1 MAQPLGSR
9 LPDELAGWV
18 RDARFL
24 VTGGAGFIGSQL
36 AEALLAAGASVR
48 VLDNFFSGKQ
58 ENLESIRRSTQR
70 DVELVTGDVRDADT
84 VRAAVEGV
92 DFVLHQAAL
101 PSVPRSVADP
111 EASHGVNATG
121 TLLVLQASRK
131 SKVKRVVVASSSSV
145 YGETPTLPKHEQLPL
160 SPLSPYAVSKLA
172 AESYA
177 QVFHTVYGAETVALR
192 YFNVFGPR
200 QDPASEYAAVVPRF
214 VSAAVS
220 GSPLRIFGAGDQT
233 RDFTYVDDVVQ
244 ANVRACVAPTAAGK
258 SYNIAGGVRVTI
270 KELAETIVSLCG
282 GEAKIEFQAPRKGDI
297 KHSLASIERA
307 AADLGY
313 VRTVALRE
321 GLERT
326 VEWFRHPG

>member
-1 MAQPLGSR
+1 MGQSLQSR
-9 LPDELAGWV
+9 LPNDLAAQVKG
-18 RDARFL
+18 ARFL

-36 AEALLAAGASVR
+36 AEAILAAGASVR
-48 VLDNFFSGKQ
+48 VLDNFFSGKR
-58 ENLESIRRSTQR
+58 ENLENVRRSTGEE
-70 DVELVTGDVRDADT
+70 VELVTGDLRDADT
-84 VRAAVEGV
+84 VRAAVEGI
-92 DFVLHQAAL
+92 DYVLHEAAL

-111 EASHGVNATG
+111 EASHAVNATG
-121 TLLVLQASRK
+121 TLLLLQASRK
-131 SKVKRVVVASSSSV
+131 ATVKRVVLASSSSV
-145 YGETPTLPKHEQLPL
+145 YGETPTLPKHEALPL
-160 SPLSPYAVSKLA
+160 CPLSPYAVSKLA

-177 QVFHTVYGAETVALR
+177 QVFYTVYGMETVALR

-214 VSAAVS
+214 VSAALS
-220 GSPLRIFGAGDQT
+220 GAPLRIFGDGEQT
-233 RDFTYVDDVVQ
+233 RDFTYVGDVVE
-244 ANVRACVAPTAAGK
+244 ANVRACLATAAAGK
-258 SYNIAGGVRVTI
+258 VYNIAGGVRVTI

-282 GEAKIEFQAPRKGDI
+282 DKAKIEFLPPRKGDI

-313 VRTVALRE
+313 ARAVTLRD